1 MALSLIR
8 LHNQFFTISQNCC
21 FFLVLQWW
29 RNKCLKACCEHQA
42 AHFLCIQGGWVLII
56 HEVIWHNQS
65 PLIQV
70 FVSGKLFF
78 LLCMQHTATNL
89 SSTLR
94 LLFYASSVHVISA
107 SSYLFLH
114 LQAGHKYKFWLLWRL
129 KKENFCSNAIVSNQ
143 HWGVKMS
150 ELEQNHYGVFNSGQF
165 LLPTAMLYNGL
176 RLLPF
181 QELLPGNTVQEIQAS
196 RWTTRVTF
204 KKSEVS
210 KWRTKSRKNDTCFVT
225 GVL

>member
-42 AHFLCIQGGWVLII
+42 ARLLCIQGGWVLII

-143 HWGVKMS
+143 HWGVRAGAEPLWS
-150 ELEQNHYGVFNSGQF
+150 FQQWAVFITNSNALQWFKAPSFPGAVAWKHSPGNSGIKVNYQSD
-165 LLPTAMLYNGL
+165 
-176 RLLPF
+176 F
-181 QELLPGNTVQEIQAS
+181 QKIRGEQMEN
-196 RWTTRVTF
+196 
-204 KKSEVS
+204 
-210 KWRTKSRKNDTCFVT
+210 
-225 GVL
+225 